1 MNTGNSTLKIPSLA
15 FIVSLL
21 TGFFWVVFGLAE
33 GAVGVMKS
41 PPDYMVMAGGIIEA
55 LTFGLP
61 FLVIAW
67 LLWWKPKAGSILL
80 MIVGAAFAVWMAI
93 GWTVINWIV
102 PVVLVGIPLIL
113 GGYTLIREISKP
125 MHPAA

>member
-1 MNTGNSTLKIPSLA
+1 
-15 FIVSLL
+15 VSLL